1 MNTPQTLRLR
11 FWLFLLGCIGSRSIF
26 TGIAYLSSRSCQLL
40 QLLGTVALLPVFG
53 WFYLIFIGRR
63 DTGIEVFGDR
73 IWWTS
78 LRPIHFLLWGFF
90 SYLALWKCHPS
101 AWVVLAIDT
110 LFGLGAF
117 LHHHYRAGHLLTMI
131 GF

>member
-1 MNTPQTLRLR
+1 MNTPQTLRIR
-11 FWLFLLGCIGSRSIF
+11 FWLFLLGCIGARSVF
-26 TGIAYLSSRSCQLL
+26 TALAYLFAHSCPLL
-40 QLLGTVALLPVFG
+40 RVLGTVALFPVLG

-78 LRPIHFLLWGFF
+78 LRPVHLLLWGFF
-90 SYLALWKCHPS
+90 AYLAWKCHPS
-101 AWVVLAIDT
+101 SWVVLAVDT
-110 LFGLGAF
+110 VLGLSAF
-117 LHHHYRAGHLLTMI
+117 LIHHYRAGHLMTMI